1 MSRQSRLEAWEAALD
16 VCGGTGC
23 FLLSRSVNIRG
34 GIHYRWFLGKRN
46 LDALHENLFINT

>member
-1 MSRQSRLEAWEAALD
+1 MSAGELVVSYL
-16 VCGGTGC
+16 VV
-23 FLLSRSVNIRG
+23 SVNVRG